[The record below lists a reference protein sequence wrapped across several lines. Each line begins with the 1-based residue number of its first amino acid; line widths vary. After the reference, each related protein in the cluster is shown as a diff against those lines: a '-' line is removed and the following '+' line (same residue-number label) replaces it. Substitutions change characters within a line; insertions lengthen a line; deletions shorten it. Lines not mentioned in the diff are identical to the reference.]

1 MLLFCYLLSI
11 PVFLYPIRRYNTRL
25 LSVPSNSFC
34 SWWFARFRTLG
45 GELGS
50 CALRC
55 WSAAVLPKRCV
66 SPVAARSMRAST
78 TAGSSKMRLVG
89 RLASVPR
96 HGCRWAAGPF
106 QAPHGQKQSSKR
118 KATEETEKRPPAL
131 SPACPQPFRSIRAR
145 ARSVAL
151 GWEEGIIIAMAVG
164 RLLAQ
169 LPNPTASTPPR
180 SACVERGGTRTPRSS
195 STTSRA
201 GLAADG
207 GRPPLPGSRAPP
219 AISLGDERMM
229 ASE

>member
-1 MLLFCYLLSI
+1 VCILLLACRCA
-11 PVFLYPIRRYNTRL
+11 PPAVCEPRW
-25 LSVPSNSFC
+25 P
-34 SWWFARFRTLG
+34 LG
-45 GELGS
+45 A
-50 CALRC
+50 C
-55 WSAAVLPKRCV
+55 
-66 SPVAARSMRAST
+66 AST

-106 QAPHGQKQSSKR
+106 PGPHGQKQSSKR
-118 KATEETEKRPPAL
+118 KATEETEKRPPA
-131 SPACPQPFRSIRAR
+131 CPQPFRSIRAR

-151 GWEEGIIIAMAVG
+151 GREEGIIIAMAVG

-207 GRPPLPGSRAPP
+207 GRPPLTGSRAPP
-219 AISLGDERMM
+219 AISRGRTNHGVRVKAHWSRVRFIYYYECVPL
-229 ASE
+229 